1 MIGEA
6 SFYGLYIPW
15 LMLLAMAALALFWA
29 VRRLLVLGGFYRWV
43 WHPALFDIAVYL
55 LLLYGLTHATYLL
68 QR

>member
-6 SFYGLYIPW
+6 SFYGLYFPW
-15 LMLLAMAALALFWA
+15 LMLLALATLALFWLA
-29 VRRLLVLGGFYRWV
+29 RALLVGIGFYRWV
-43 WHPALFDIAVYL
+43 WHPALFDIAFYC